1 MNMVKLLSQYPAG
14 LEMSE
19 VVPRYAKQF
28 EFIVVKNFG
37 HKKLQTLLESEMGDL
52 VQVGVDTHARTH
64 TCTHERTHVC
74 VYIQCRS
81 YALFYRRCL
90 VIHQCVE
97 FF

>member
-52 VQVGVDTHARTH
+52 VQVGVDTHTH
-64 TCTHERTHVC
+64 AHMRVHSVQKLC
-74 VYIQCRS
+74 S
-81 YALFYRRCL
+81 LL
-90 VIHQCVE
+90 P
-97 FF
+97 